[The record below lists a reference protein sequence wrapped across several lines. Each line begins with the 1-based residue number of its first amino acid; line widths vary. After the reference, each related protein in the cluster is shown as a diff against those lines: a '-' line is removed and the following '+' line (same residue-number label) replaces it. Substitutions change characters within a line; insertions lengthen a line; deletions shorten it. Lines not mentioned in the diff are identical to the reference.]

1 MLQASKGGG
10 FPAPPREGS
19 GMAKFGDG
27 LFERGTGVTGDKT
40 GVGGFAC
47 ECTVFVLKKICLKLV
62 NFYPFFHFTQ
72 IKLDYNLREMP

>member
-1 MLQASKGGG
+1 MLRASKGEG

-19 GMAKFGDG
+19 GMAKLGDG

-47 ECTVFVLKKICLKLV
+47 KFTVFVLKKKICKKLV
-62 NFYPFFHFTQ
+62 NFYHFFHFTQ
-72 IKLDYNLREMP
+72 IKLIII